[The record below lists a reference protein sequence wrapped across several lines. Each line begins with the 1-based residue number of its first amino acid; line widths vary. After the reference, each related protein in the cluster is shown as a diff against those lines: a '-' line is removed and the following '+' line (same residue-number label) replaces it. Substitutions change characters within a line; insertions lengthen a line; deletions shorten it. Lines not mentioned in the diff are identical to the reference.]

1 MPIDNS
7 LSRLRNRWQ
16 EALDEERLVGEERR
30 GVFVRTDR
38 QRFNPALNNLIW
50 SCGRAPAGAQSKR
63 RYYSGEKDPQH
74 LRDSIGARAEEV
86 HSAPAVIE
94 DPPQLTVHPRPQRPE
109 PALVE
114 AFRGAQ
120 TGHVV
125 DAMDGRGALGGAI
138 KPVPGTPDEVAA
150 VVGVALTCWAGP
162 DDNLAIIGAIAEA
175 RPGDIVVAATDAF
188 QVSAVAG
195 DMVAGM
201 LRNQGVVALVM
212 DGMARDSAGI
222 HAVGLPFFCAGITPN
237 SCARNG
243 PGTVGAPV
251 TLAGVSVSSG
261 DIVVADRDGVVIV
274 PSAQAA
280 AVAARLEEIR
290 TLERAFEAQIEAGLG
305 VPGFYQDL
313 VDSGAVRRL
322 D

>member
-1 MPIDNS
+1 M
-7 LSRLRNRWQ
+7 
-16 EALDEERLVGEERR
+16 
-30 GVFVRTDR
+30 
-38 QRFNPALNNLIW
+38 
-50 SCGRAPAGAQSKR
+50 
-63 RYYSGEKDPQH
+63 
-74 LRDSIGARAEEV
+74 
-86 HSAPAVIE
+86 IE
-94 DPPQLTVHPRPQRPE
+94 DPPQLTVHPRPHRPE
-109 PALVE
+109 ATVVD

-125 DAMDGRGALGGAI
+125 DAMDGRGALGGTI
-138 KPVPGTPDEVAA
+138 KPVPGTPDELAA
-150 VVGVALTCWAGP
+150 VVGIALTCWTGP

-175 RPGDIVVAATDAF
+175 TPGDIVVASTDAF
-188 QVSAVAG
+188 RGSAVAG

-201 LRNQGVVALVM
+201 LRNQGVAALVM

-261 DIVVADRDGVVIV
+261 DIVVGDRDGVVIV
-274 PSAQAA
+274 PLERAD

-290 TLERAFEAQIEAGLG
+290 TLEGALEAQIEAGLG
-305 VPGFYQDL
+305 VPEFYKEL
-313 VDSGAVRRL
+313 VETGAVRRL